1 MDPYDEEILKA
12 LEDGNSSNFNKILD
26 TVSFS
31 HNTLRLHLNSMVEK
45 GLIIREK
52 PPSKR
57 RGRPTY
63 LYRAS
68 AEALASAPGVSGEV
82 VALNFSDLKRLCRY
96 QTGGRCRETRDR
108 CEPEFCPQIMKG
120 D

>member
-1 MDPYDEEILKA
+1 MDSYDEEILNA
-12 LEDGNSSNFNKILD
+12 LEDGTSTNFAQILD

-45 GLIIREK
+45 GLIVREK
-52 PPSKR
+52 APSKR
-57 RGRPTY
+57 RGRPSY

-68 AEALASAPGVSGEV
+68 AEALASASGAPGGV
-82 VALNFSDLKRLCRY
+82 VELNYSDMSRLCRY
-96 QTGGRCRETRDR
+96 QRGGRCRETRDR
-108 CEPEFCPQIMKG
+108 CELESCPKIMKR

>member
-1 MDPYDEEILKA
+1 MDSYDEEILNA
-12 LEDGNSSNFNKILD
+12 LEDGTSTNFTQILD

-45 GLIIREK
+45 GLIVREK
-52 PPSKR
+52 SPSKR
-57 RGRPTY
+57 RGRPSY

-68 AEALASAPGVSGEV
+68 AEALASASGAPGGV

-96 QTGGRCRETRDR
+96 QRGGRCRETRNR
-108 CEPEFCPQIMKG
+108 CELEFCPQIMKR

>member
-1 MDPYDEEILKA
+1 MRSRRRDIEP
-12 LEDGNSSNFNKILD
+12 LEDGTSSNFTQILD
-26 TVSFS
+26 TVFFS

-52 PPSKR
+52 SPSKC
-57 RGRPTY
+57 RGRPSY

-68 AEALASAPGVSGEV
+68 AEALASASGAPGGV
-82 VALNFSDLKRLCRY
+82 VTLNFSDLKRLCRY
-96 QTGGRCRETRDR
+96 QRGGRCRETRDR
-108 CEPEFCPQIMKG
+108 CKLESCPQIMKG

>member
-1 MDPYDEEILKA
+1 MDSYDEEILNA
-12 LEDGNSSNFNKILD
+12 LEDGTSTNFTQILD
-26 TVSFS
+26 TVTFS

-45 GLIIREK
+45 GLIVREK
-52 PPSKR
+52 SPSKR
-57 RGRPTY
+57 RGRPSY

-68 AEALASAPGVSGEV
+68 AEALASASGAPGGV

-96 QTGGRCRETRDR
+96 QRGGRCRETRDR
-108 CEPEFCPQIMKG
+108 CELESCPQIMKR